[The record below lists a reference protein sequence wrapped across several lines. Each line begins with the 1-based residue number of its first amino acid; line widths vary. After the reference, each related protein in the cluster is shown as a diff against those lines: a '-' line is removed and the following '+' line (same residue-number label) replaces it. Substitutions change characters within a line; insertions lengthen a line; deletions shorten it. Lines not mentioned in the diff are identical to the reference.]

1 MFKKA
6 IVRTPSRSMV
16 KGLTSADL
24 GIPDYDLALEQHR
37 NYIEA
42 LRECG
47 LQVFVLPPDE
57 NYPDSTFVEDT
68 ALLTSKCAII
78 ANPGAPSRKGEVTA
92 IRNFLNNH
100 YSLIEK
106 IEEPGTMEPGD
117 IMMAGNHFYIG
128 MSKRTNEYG
137 AAQTMKILDKFGF
150 SSSVIPLKDILHL
163 KTGISYLENNTL
175 LASGELLK
183 VKEFKKFKIIKVD
196 NAESYSANSVWIN
209 NRILIPRGYPKTRD
223 KIIENGYSIIEL
235 DVSEFR
241 KLDGGLSCL
250 SLRF

>member
-1 MFKKA
+1 MFTKA
-6 IVRTPSRSMV
+6 VVRTPSMSMV
-16 KGLTSADL
+16 NGLTTANL
-24 GIPDYDLALEQHR
+24 GIPDYELALEQHR

-42 LRECG
+42 LEECG
-47 LQVFVLPPDE
+47 LEVFVLPPDE
-57 NYPDSTFVEDT
+57 DYPDSTFVEDT

-78 ANPGAPSRKGEVTA
+78 ANPGAPPRKGEVID
-92 IRNFLNNH
+92 IRNFLKNH
-100 YSLIEK
+100 YSLIEEIK
-106 IEEPGTMEPGD
+106 EPGTMEPGD
-117 IMMAGNHFYIG
+117 IMMAGSHFYIG
-128 MSKRTNEYG
+128 LSKRTNEYG

-150 SSSVIPLKDILHL
+150 ASSLIPLENILHL

-183 VKEFKKFKIIKVD
+183 VKEFNNFNMIKVD
-196 NAESYSANSVWIN
+196 DAEPYSANSVWIN
-209 NRILIPRGYPKTRD
+209 DKVLIPKGYPKTRD
-223 KIIENGYSIIEL
+223 KIIKNGYAIIEV